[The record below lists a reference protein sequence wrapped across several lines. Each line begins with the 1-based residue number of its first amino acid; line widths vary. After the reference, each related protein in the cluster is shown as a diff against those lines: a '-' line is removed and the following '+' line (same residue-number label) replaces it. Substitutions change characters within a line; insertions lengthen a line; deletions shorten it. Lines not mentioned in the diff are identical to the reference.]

1 MDTPL
6 FVTGLQ
12 TVSLY
17 AAELI
22 GFTGVLIMC
31 YGTIRGL
38 AAYLMSIRSI
48 GKTIT
53 KVRVD
58 IAQHLSLGLEFL
70 VGKDII
76 ETIIRP
82 SIDQLLALALIV
94 LIRTMIAYI
103 LAWEMREAIKQ
114 IEHEVKLTVDSKKH
128 EKAAEKHD
136 T

>member
-1 MDTPL
+1 M
-6 FVTGLQ
+6 
-12 TVSLY
+12 Y

-22 GFTGVLIMC
+22 GLIGVVIMC
-31 YGTIRGL
+31 YGTLRGFV
-38 AAYLMSIRSI
+38 AYIRSI
-48 GKTIT
+48 KSTGKTIT

-58 IAQHLSLGLEFL
+58 IAQQLSLGFEFL

-82 SIDQLLALALIV
+82 SLDQLLILAFIV

-103 LAWEMREAIKQ
+103 LSWEMKEAIKQ
-114 IEHEVKLTVDSKKH
+114 IEHEVNLHVGAKKQE
-128 EKAAEKHD
+128 EKAES